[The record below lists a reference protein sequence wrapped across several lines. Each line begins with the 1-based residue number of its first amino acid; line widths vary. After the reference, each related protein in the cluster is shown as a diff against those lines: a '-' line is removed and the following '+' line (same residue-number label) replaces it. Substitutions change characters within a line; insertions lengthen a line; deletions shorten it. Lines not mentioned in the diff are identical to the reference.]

1 MNYYVI
7 GLANSSRQNDSSV
20 APLTLYKST
29 TGQLMFIKFLAV
41 PLLALTGCAPM
52 TSMQPMKAAGTGQ
65 FLQVSAN
72 GNLFMQMDLLSLAA
86 CQEEVGMITPQNR
99 GKGDVLCN
107 TVSFSGM
114 LPYSFTNTSI
124 LMNVVT
130 STVRTKTMD
139 ACNLI
144 RTETLKLPAASSYKA
159 SECKQS

>member
-1 MNYYVI
+1 M
-7 GLANSSRQNDSSV
+7 L
-20 APLTLYKST
+20 L
-29 TGQLMFIKFLAV
+29 KFLTV
-41 PLLALTGCAPM
+41 SLLALTGCAPM

-65 FLQVSAN
+65 FLQISTN
-72 GNLFMQMDLLSLAA
+72 GNLFMQIDLLSLAA
-86 CQEEVGMITPQNR
+86 CQEEVGMIAPQNR

-107 TVSFSGM
+107 TVSFGEM

-124 LMNVVT
+124 LMDVVT

-144 RTETLKLPAASSYKA
+144 RTEVIKLPAASSYKA